1 MTFILAEDAALKTYL
16 GGLTVSDEK
25 SATRSVGVWFGY
37 PDVEIRAQNFPFIT
51 IDLISIR
58 HATDR
63 QHSGYYYDS
72 DNQGTQSTAT
82 NKLYGYEMPVAYDL
96 SYQISSYSRHPR
108 HDRALAFQLTNKF
121 PATRGYLAVPNAL
134 GTSTAQ
140 RHMFMDSFT
149 KLDRAEGLNGNKRI
163 LRNLYNVRVVSE
175 MTPTAAQ
182 TALDAVLSVNINNR
196 NATVPWT
203 TNIPTGKTP
212 I

>member
-1 MTFILAEDAALKTYL
+1 MTFILEEDAALKTYL

-25 SATRSVGVWFGY
+25 SATRPVGVWFGY

-72 DNQGTQSTAT
+72 DNQGTQATAS
-82 NKLYGYEMPVAYDL
+82 NKLYGYEMPMAYDL

-108 HDRALAFQLTNKF
+108 HDRALAFQLANKF
-121 PATRGYLAVPNAL
+121 PANRGYLAVPNAL

-182 TALDAVLSVNINNR
+182 TALDAVLSVNINSR